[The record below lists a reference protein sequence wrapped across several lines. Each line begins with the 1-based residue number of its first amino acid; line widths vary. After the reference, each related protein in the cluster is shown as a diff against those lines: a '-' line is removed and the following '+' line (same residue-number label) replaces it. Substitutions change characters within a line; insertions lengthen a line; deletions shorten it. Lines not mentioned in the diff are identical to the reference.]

1 MLVSIRFDVYYV
13 IQKFIVIDGGCL
25 TRWLTSILTPDFNFD
40 HAILIQ
46 EHQQHNM
53 ASLTSEVP
61 NYDEEVDFQALAM
74 TDPDFAKFYD
84 DANGLVDFQDPKA
97 LQQVILHFI

>member
-1 MLVSIRFDVYYV
+1 
-13 IQKFIVIDGGCL
+13 
-25 TRWLTSILTPDFNFD
+25 
-40 HAILIQ
+40 
-46 EHQQHNM
+46 M